1 MASVKHLFYNEKTK
15 ISLPQLSAVTFGYQ
29 RESCRSSVKI
39 QGGLFATEFFL
50 FYFFFKSS

>member
-29 RESCRSSVKI
+29 RESCGSSVKI
-39 QGGLFATEFFL
+39 QGGLFATESFL
-50 FYFFFKSS
+50 FYFFFQK